1 MATSSQIK
9 ADNNTNIR
17 IKTANNSITADN
29 VADQLDASI
38 DYTDQQDALKVDKV
52 IGKSL
57 VNDTEIA
64 RLAGITSVAKTQ
76 GSIDAVSGSKT
87 TLQYDINTVNKSGG
101 SEVKLPTTTEVGK
114 EILFLAS
121 NYSGTVS
128 VYVND
133 AEEIKLSG
141 GANGVS
147 GNQSNLQ
154 INANEAYRFIY
165 RTSNYWYFEKIID
178 IPSNLYLL
186 ASERSTSIV
195 TDGASNFKVPS
206 VKSVKDYVDANI
218 PTTVNTAFT
227 AKTYASTM
235 SVAHNTLSPNFKID
249 ITGNLDLTITG
260 TANGDSG
267 LVNLYFS
274 AAQVAT
280 LQGFTD
286 SIITGATG
294 MVPVYFI
301 HDTDGIKWY
310 DGRENQTNAQ
320 IVSGINTQLG
330 GTTWQSGGG
339 STVNSDIYSKEL
351 LQISNLNTNSGFVN
365 VDDGIR
371 ASGNTSTL
379 GINFTAIDETKPFRI
394 DIIFT
399 VKKAST
405 ANFKIKVLKSGIGWQ
420 GENMVDVGSSVLT
433 MTKGHLTNQGI
444 SAITDNSTWQF
455 SIIGNGTRIVKSV
468 MPVTT
473 KWSGVRATTFQPAF
487 TGQSIVEGF
496 DFNYNPS
503 GAALMFDAIDSISV
517 EGTGTKEMILNS
529 VNIQYYD
536 DLTTYNP
543 KSWVGTVAEVK
554 VLNDNL
560 DNIYPAYVHAPI
572 GAKTLIQ
579 YHHPNGIDGN
589 LDSQATFW
597 SDLYNAGYAICYG
610 TFNSYNNPV
619 GTALWGAGS
628 TSSNWG
634 SPAGM
639 VYRKALMDYCD
650 KLIKPDNHIHIGTSM
665 GGYNAMLYAAQYPN
679 KVKGVISICG
689 ALDLTTNYANGSFT
703 SLINKAYGAMYRNI
717 LSSTGVAT
725 SNVTN
730 WVKIADEVN
739 KPALSEYAY
748 NFRDAYS
755 AGYTYVPGDVTFQP
769 YTGVIAGLD
778 SYNIHLVVGS
788 LSKIPLRLIHG
799 DSDATINATQST
811 AFQTIIENKGG
822 RVDYTSISGGTH
834 LGSTLFNYSTLL
846 RDWLN
851 SLNL

>member
-1 MATSSQIK
+1 MKISV
-9 ADNNTNIR
+9 NTLY
-17 IKTANNSITADN
+17 K
-29 VADQLDASI
+29 
-38 DYTDQQDALKVDKV
+38 YTDNEQPKIYDL
-52 IGKSL
+52 G
-57 VNDTEIA
+57 T
-64 RLAGITSVAKTQ
+64 IT
-76 GSIDAVSGSKT
+76 T
-87 TLQYDINTVNKSGG
+87 TLQDLLDNSYILIDSKRIVILKVTSIDSSVQQYLLNLQEYEGDVVDGLGHNIVEGDLIKINDTSITGG
-101 SEVKLPTTTEVGK
+101 ST
-114 EILFLAS
+114 I
-121 NYSGTVS
+121 
-128 VYVND
+128 
-133 AEEIKLSG
+133 
-141 GANGVS
+141 
-147 GNQSNLQ
+147 
-154 INANEAYRFIY
+154 
-165 RTSNYWYFEKIID
+165 
-178 IPSNLYLL
+178 
-186 ASERSTSIV
+186 
-195 TDGASNFKVPS
+195 
-206 VKSVKDYVDANI
+206 
-218 PTTVNTAFT
+218 NTAFIN
-227 AKTYASTM
+227 KTYLATM
-235 SVAHNTLSPNFKID
+235 SVAYDSANPNFEID
-249 ITGNLDLTITG
+249 VTGNLDLTVTG
-260 TANGDSG
+260 TTNGDLG

-274 AAQVAT
+274 GTQVAT
-280 LQGFTD
+280 LQGFAD
-286 SIITGATG
+286 LVITGATD
-294 MVPVYFI
+294 MIPVYFI

-310 DGRENQTNAQ
+310 DGRENQTTSE
-320 IVSGINTQLG
+320 IVDGINTQLG

-339 STVNSDIYSKEL
+339 GSAVNSDIYSKEL

-379 GINFTAIDETKPFRI
+379 GINFTAIDETKPFRV

-420 GENMVDVGSSVLT
+420 GENIVEVGSSVLT
-433 MTKGHLTNQGI
+433 MTKGHLTNQAL

-468 MPVTT
+468 MPITT
-473 KWSGVRATTFQPAF
+473 KWSGIRATTFQPAF

-503 GAALMFDAIDSISV
+503 GAALMFDAINSISV

-536 DLTTYNP
+536 DLTIHDP
-543 KSWVGTVAEVK
+543 KSWVGTVTEVK

-560 DNIYPAYVHAPI
+560 DNTYPAYIYAPI
-572 GAKTLIQ
+572 GTKTLIQ

-628 TSSNWG
+628 TSSSWG

-665 GGYNAMLYAAQYPN
+665 GGYNAMLYTAQYPN

-739 KPALSEYAY
+739 KPSLAEYAY

-769 YTGVIAGLD
+769 YTGAIAGLD
-778 SYNIHLVVGS
+778 SYNIYLVVGS

-811 AFQTIIENKGG
+811 AFQTIIQNKGG
-822 RVDYTSISGGTH
+822 RVDYTSVVGGTH
-834 LGSTLFNYSTLL
+834 LNSTLFNYSTYL